1 MSTILC
7 DLGAWITYASRAPL
21 QRIPKDEADRALR
34 EATRTA
40 AQVAAVRGLPWFLEQ
55 VPLARALGGLP
66 EGDEIPVSLLC
77 REGSGHRPPAGARAR
92 TVPRNLEEAP
102 LLRVVDTDGLYVA
115 APELYLLLRAK
126 DLPTPLLAAVACGL
140 CGTYEVRPQ
149 LDPPTLLG
157 VPSRLDVGRLGQF
170 ASDLPGNVTGAA
182 TLRGAAA
189 IAGPARSPMETA
201 LAVLAAAS
209 PADGGMGLPAPE
221 LNHRVELGAEGRRL
235 LGGQQSLFVDLF
247 WPDAGFGIEYDS
259 TAFHDGRDRQLRDKR
274 RQEACDLLGIE
285 VVPWTW
291 QLVGDEAACE
301 LAWRRVAWRL
311 GVAPHWDERTAACR
325 RMLRGVLLG
334 PHTFW

>member
-21 QRIPKDEADRALR
+21 QRIPKDEADRVLR

-40 AQVAAVRGLPWFLEQ
+40 AQVAAVRELPWYREQ
-55 VPLARALGGLP
+55 APLARVLGGLP
-66 EGDEIPVSLLC
+66 EGDEIPVPLLC
-77 REGSGHRPPAGARAR
+77 REGSGHRPPGGARAR

-102 LLRVVDTDGLYVA
+102 LLRVVGADGLYVA

-126 DLPTPLLAAVACGL
+126 DLPVPLLAAVACCL

-149 LDPPTLLG
+149 LDPPTRLG
-157 VPSRLDVGRLGQF
+157 VPSKLDVGRLGQF

-182 TLRGAAA
+182 TLRGAAT

-209 PADGGMGLPAPE
+209 PGDGGMGLPAPE
-221 LNHRVELGAEGRRL
+221 LNHRVELGVEGRRI
-235 LGGQQSLFVDLF
+235 LGGQQALFVDLF
-247 WPDAGFGIEYDS
+247 WPEAGFGIEYDS

-291 QLVGDEAACE
+291 QLVSDETACE
-301 LAWRRVAWRL
+301 LAWRRVAGRL
-311 GVAPHWDERTAACR
+311 GVTPRWDERTAVCR
-325 RMLRGVLLG
+325 RMLRGALLG
-334 PHTFW
+334 PHAFW